1 MSFTPAKVIDSPQEG
16 IHKDLQK
23 IVSKHLE
30 SEFKR
35 PIAAYNQEAFNQF
48 LERKSELG
56 DPKIILD
63 SACGTGESTRY
74 FTHKY
79 PDHLVVGLDQSAK
92 RLANN
97 ENKKLADNG
106 LLLRCDCTDFWRLM
120 EQEGIK
126 ADRHF
131 LLYPN
136 PWPKTQHLQ
145 RRWHGHPTFK
155 NLLAVSESIELRTN
169 WRIYA
174 QEFNAALGVAKRYSA
189 IDEYKSDIDITAF
202 ERKYRLSSHALWRVC
217 TIVESALES
226 A

>member
-23 IVSKHLE
+23 TVSKHLE

-35 PIAAYNQEAFNQF
+35 PIVAYNQEAFDQF

-63 SACGTGESTRY
+63 SACGTGESTR
-74 FTHKY
+74 FFANKY
-79 PDHLVVGLDQSAK
+79 PNYLVVGLDQSAK

-120 EQEGIK
+120 EQESIK
-126 ADRHF
+126 ADKHF

-155 NLLAVSESIELRTN
+155 NLLSVSESIELRTN

-174 QEFNAALGVAKRYSA
+174 QEFNAALDVAKRCSA

-202 ERKYRLSSHALWRVC
+202 ERKYRLSGHALWQVC
-217 TIVESALES
+217 TIVEGA
-226 A
+226 